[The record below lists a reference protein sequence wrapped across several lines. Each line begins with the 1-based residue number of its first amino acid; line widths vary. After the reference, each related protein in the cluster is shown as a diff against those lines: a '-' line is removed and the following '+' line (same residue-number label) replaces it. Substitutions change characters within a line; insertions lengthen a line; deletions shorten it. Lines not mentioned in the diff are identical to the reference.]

1 MHDRVEK
8 AVPGAPRDTL
18 AADIATA
25 EVRGASFGLRHSLD
39 TVGAF
44 LGPLAAIA
52 LMSLTSD
59 NFRLVFW
66 IAVVPAFLAF
76 GLMSFG
82 VEEPAKHVDEE
93 VKPRLRIADVK
104 RLPAAFWAVVAIA

>member
-1 MHDRVEK
+1 
-8 AVPGAPRDTL
+8 PRDAL
-18 AADIATA
+18 VADIAPA
-25 EVRGASFGLRHSLD
+25 EVRGASFGLRQSLD

-52 LMSLTSD
+52 LMALTSD

-66 IAVVPAFLAF
+66 IAVFPAFLAF
-76 GLMSFG
+76 GLMTFG

-93 VKPRLRIADVK
+93 AKPALRMGDVK
-104 RLPAAFWAVVAIA
+104 RLPVAFWVVVA